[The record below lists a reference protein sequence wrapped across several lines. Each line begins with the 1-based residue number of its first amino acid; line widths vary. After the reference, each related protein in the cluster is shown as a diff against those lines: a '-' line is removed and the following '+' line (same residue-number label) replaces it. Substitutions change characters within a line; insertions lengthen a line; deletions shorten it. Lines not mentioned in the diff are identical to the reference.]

1 MIVQFKAVLKNIE
14 HGEARVHVETK
25 LKDVYKPLL
34 APVFVALLRAMKDAD
49 KRAFYEA
56 MENFIN
62 DDLCEFI
69 DGECEND

>member
-25 LKDVYKPLL
+25 LEGVYKPLL
-34 APVFVALLRAMKDAD
+34 APVFMALLRAMKNTD

-56 MENFIN
+56 MGQFAGEDF
-62 DDLCEFI
+62 DDALEF
-69 DGECEND
+69 